1 MVVLEP
7 VTQEAVSAAAAAA
20 AAAAVGLLDHPHPH
34 HAHAQHPAV
43 APVPQETSAA
53 SAVSP
58 VVSARSSMKILPKRF
73 INLHQ
78 WLTPICPKQLKE
90 SLVKSGMV
98 LGTYIAYMVPRAG
111 PLKHLNDD
119 KLRKRVANSRMAVA
133 NSGPRSPTTEGTGT
147 LIRHRI
153 SETEAFGRPAWH
165 TLLTVQLSFNLF
177 RIDSC
182 SNFQRI
188 FARLDNAN
196 VWPSFHPLRSRP
208 ESWRKSCPL
217 VKSGGMKWFIHNPR

>member
-90 SLVKSGMV
+90 SLVS
-98 LGTYIAYMVPRAG
+98 P
-111 PLKHLNDD
+111 PLT
-119 KLRKRVANSRMAVA
+119 SRSHAQ
-133 NSGPRSPTTEGTGT
+133 
-147 LIRHRI
+147 LIKAEARI
-153 SETEAFGRPAWH
+153 PSSEQ
-165 TLLTVQLSFNLF
+165 VQAC
-177 RIDSC
+177 IC
-182 SNFQRI
+182 
-188 FARLDNAN
+188 
-196 VWPSFHPLRSRP
+196 V
-208 ESWRKSCPL
+208 
-217 VKSGGMKWFIHNPR
+217 